1 MQLIDTRLQPGG
13 VGANTGQAV
22 TTGDPCTGHAPK
34 LRPPGAVL
42 SLASPAVMSALC
54 TLKGDVLLHYT
65 TIWPSH

>member
-22 TTGDPCTGHAPK
+22 TTGDPK
-34 LRPPGAVL
+34 LRPPGAAL

>member
-22 TTGDPCTGHAPK
+22 TTGHAPK